1 MPMKWR
7 LKEEKEKISPVD
19 YVPLH
24 SRIEWIA
31 RSVLGGERKPT
42 TDHVLAAVF
51 TNLKGSR
58 LPENQEI
65 LDTLRKIADPIRA
78 KNGKWYW
85 KERPYRV
92 PRIDEFVE
100 KERPVEYDV
109 SLEMDHGRLIGV
121 VAKLGQH
128 FGRDIWIGKVE
139 QRKYETLRG
148 YSIGE
153 LSIPG
158 VDSIAL
164 ERISQIDTIW
174 LLRKTIP
181 EKMFEVEATNPRY
194 AIQRMANVFEI
205 LPHLDVKAILIVPD
219 GRLSHVERTVKEP
232 SVKRLLTKE
241 VFCLTFSQIT
251 GTLDEVELGYKI
263 DQKDLLE
270 RCVTFGPE

>member
-7 LKEEKEKISPVD
+7 LREEKEKISPID
-19 YVPLH
+19 YIPLH

-31 RSVLGGERKPT
+31 RSVLGAEKRPT
-42 TDHVLAAVF
+42 TDDVLKAVF

-58 LPENQEI
+58 LPENEEI
-65 LDTLRKIADPIRA
+65 MDTLGKIADPKRA
-78 KNGKWYW
+78 ENGKWYW

-92 PRIDEFVE
+92 PKIDEFVDT
-100 KERPVEYDV
+100 ERPVEPDV
-109 SLEMDHGRLIGV
+109 SMEVDHGRLIGV

-128 FGRDIWIGKVE
+128 FGCDIWIGKVE

-158 VDSIAL
+158 VDNIAL

-174 LLRKTIP
+174 LLRKTVP

-194 AIQRMANVFEI
+194 AIQRMANVFVI

-219 GRLSHVERTVKEP
+219 GRQGRVERIVKEP
-232 SVKRLLTKE
+232 SVKRLLTRKI
-241 VFCLTFSQIT
+241 FCLTYSKIARM
-251 GTLDEVELGYKI
+251 LDEVEQGYKI
-263 DQKDLLE
+263 NQKDLLAQ
-270 RCVTFGPE
+270 CMILGPT

>member
-1 MPMKWR
+1 MKWR
-7 LKEEKEKISPVD
+7 LKEKKEKISPID
-19 YVPLH
+19 YIPLH

-31 RSVLGGERKPT
+31 RSVLGGKQKPT
-42 TDHVLAAVF
+42 TDDVLAAVF

-58 LPENQEI
+58 LPENEEI
-65 LDTLRKIADPIRA
+65 LGTLRKIADPKRA

-85 KERPYRV
+85 KERPYRI
-92 PRIDEFVE
+92 PKIDEFIE
-100 KERPVEYDV
+100 KERPVEYDT
-109 SLEMDHGRLIGV
+109 SLEVDHGRLIGV

-128 FGRDIWIGKVE
+128 FGHDIWIGKVE
-139 QRKYETLRG
+139 QRKYESLRG

-205 LPHLDVKAILIVPD
+205 VPHLDVKAILIVPD
-219 GRLSHVERTVKEP
+219 GRRDYVKKIVEEP
-232 SVKRLLTKE
+232 SMKRLVTKK
-241 VFCLTFSQIT
+241 VYCLTFSEIT
-251 GTLDEVELGYKI
+251 GVLDEVEEGYKI
-263 DQKDLLE
+263 DQEDLLE
-270 RCVTFGPE
+270 KSVTLGP